1 MRSLLWLSVL
11 LLVSCSAGV
20 AKPPV
25 PTPTDAIPTAE
36 DVSVVGNRLVAGG
49 KALTPQFQA
58 IESFDVSAERREIVF
73 SARRDKSFD
82 IGLVSL
88 DGSDVHWVPEDPADE
103 VAVKWAPKGHKV
115 SYVIRGAGGDIVR
128 TVHIPTA
135 MQQGAD
141 FGYATV
147 KSLNWDPSGER
158 YSVVLTSPD
167 ASEQTVSLRYD
178 GSSRLTTKPAS
189 QKLDLNVEP
198 FGGGVILRPS
208 LLRYNERMPLVI
220 WQSDHPLEWNDARSS
235 LMREQRVA
243 LAVVRQLPAALP
255 EDVWIDRDRVF
266 YVCERRIDVRC
277 RDVESIR
284 QQLKEPHGGG

>member
-1 MRSLLWLSVL
+1 V
-11 LLVSCSAGV
+11 
-20 AKPPV
+20 
-25 PTPTDAIPTAE
+25 PTDAIPTAE
-36 DVSVVGNRLVAGG
+36 DVSVVETRLVAGG
-49 KALTPQFQA
+49 RALTPQFQA
-58 IESFDVSAERREIVF
+58 VDSFDVSLERREIVF

-115 SYVIRGAGGDIVR
+115 SYVIRGTGGDIVR

-147 KSLNWDPSGER
+147 KSLTWDPSGER

-167 ASEQTVSLRYD
+167 ASEQTISLRYD
-178 GSSRLTTKPAS
+178 GSSRQTIKPAA
-189 QKLDLNVEP
+189 QKRDLNVEP
-198 FGGGVILRPS
+198 FSGGVILRPS
-208 LLRYNERMPLVI
+208 LLRYNERLPLVV
-220 WQSDHPLEWNDARSS
+220 WQSEHPLEWNDARAS
-235 LMREQRVA
+235 LMKEQRVA
-243 LAVVRQLPAALP
+243 VAVVRQLPASP
-255 EDVWIDRDRVF
+255 PDDVWIDRDRVF
-266 YVCERRIDVRC
+266 YVCERRIDARC